1 MESDSVAVSEKPR
14 PWLLAMLGVAV
25 VALVA
30 FWLWPAPS
38 ATSGLEA
45 SNQARATQRR
55 AQEQT
60 EPSDLDVRLESL
72 SAPTPREG
80 AVERNLFRFRPK
92 PVPGPARDTTSTV
105 TRTEAPPPVLNGPV
119 APPPIPLKFIG
130 IVEKQGMKVAA
141 LSDCRSTFYGVE
153 GQIIDGRYRLVRIG
167 VESITIEYVDGAG
180 NTTVRLDG
188 CPAR

>member
-1 MESDSVAVSEKPR
+1 MESESGAMGEKPR
-14 PWLLAMLGVAV
+14 PWLLIALGAAV
-25 VALVA
+25 VALIA

-45 SNQARATQRR
+45 SNQARDAQRR
-55 AQEQT
+55 AQGQA

-72 SAPTPREG
+72 KAARPRAG

-92 PVPGPARDTTSTV
+92 PPPPAAPAMKGPPPSPGP
-105 TRTEAPPPVLNGPV
+105 PPPPAGPPP
-119 APPPIPLKFIG
+119 PPPIPLKFIG
-130 IVEKQGMKVAA
+130 IVEKQGLKVAA
-141 LSDCRSTFYGVE
+141 LSDCRTTFYGVE

-167 VESITIEYVDGAG
+167 VESINIEYVDGVG